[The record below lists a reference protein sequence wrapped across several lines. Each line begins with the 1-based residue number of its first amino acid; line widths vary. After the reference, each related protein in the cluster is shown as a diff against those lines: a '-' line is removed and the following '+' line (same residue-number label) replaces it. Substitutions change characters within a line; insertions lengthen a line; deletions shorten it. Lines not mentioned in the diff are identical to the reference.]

1 MNYKLKYT
9 GDQINN
15 LLDKVNDMDPE
26 SYVTKEEGKGL
37 STNDFTDPLKNKLE
51 SLNTMIKVT
60 WSELVS
66 LRNNAQ
72 LIPGCFYRITDYEC
86 TTTQYNAPSAG
97 HPFDIIVLA
106 LTNNS
111 LSEEARACMHSPEDR
126 YFQKAIEKVTSA
138 SWNEGVKLEDVEI
151 LGYMDSTDEVSYG
164 QELPGTN
171 PSGSLHESAGVITQ
185 LTTFKNEDGL
195 DVPAMFN
202 PAPDGDTNQ
211 DCYYVYDGVFT
222 IDGVVYDKWHEY
234 KIHESGFN
242 DSYYLTRNLVTATI
256 TKVYIPKCNMNAW
269 KLKYSLDND
278 RLHYKWAHSMSIH
291 LELNEIYYRNPKYDE
306 NGHWAWS
313 YPGDETD
320 VAYTDPNPVVGGT
333 LYEGTYSS
341 TNNTN
346 EDRIIGIDSS
356 EGKGVIYYMK
366 DEYGNECSYD
376 FKNIMF
382 TDNRNGSVRTR
393 FTFDSYGKDA
403 TVESSNVHNNIIK
416 ECRGDP
422 NMLELSFNVFDIGAV
437 YTEGNVLGLNCRDN
451 TFVTAVT
458 TACNFNVLK
467 NECSGNII
475 KGSYNTLGNSCRSND
490 IGYNC
495 DHNTFADSCEN
506 NILQSQCSNNTFE
519 DSCTANRLH
528 SSVDNNYLS
537 KKATGNILNS
547 NTKYAYIGR
556 WSNRNTISGMYNT
569 LGNNCQNNNISGE
582 RNKLADGC
590 HDITVWSLSNYNY
603 FERGCYSISIPPN
616 CSYNSFGS
624 ECTNISFYKGNNG
637 QLSYCNHIQVGDDC
651 ANITIKVFNLQTS
664 QENPLK
670 NIKISNGVKNKTIEF
685 THLKANADFE
695 VNIRDSRNVIREV

>member
-9 GDQINN
+9 GDQIDN

-51 SLNTMIKVT
+51 LLNTMIKVT

-66 LRNNAQ
+66 LRNSAQ
-72 LIPGCFYRITDYEC
+72 LIPGCFYRIADYKC
-86 TTTQYNAPSAG
+86 TTTQDNTFSAG

-111 LSEEARACMHSPEDR
+111 LSEEARACLHSPEDT
-126 YFQKAIEKVTSA
+126 YFQKFVQKVTNA

-151 LGYMDSTDEVSYG
+151 LAFMDGTEEVLYG
-164 QELPGTN
+164 QDLPGTD
-171 PSGSLHESAGVITQ
+171 PQSGLHESAGVITQ

-195 DVPAMFN
+195 DVPAMLN
-202 PAPDGDTNQ
+202 PAPDGGDP
-211 DCYYVYDGVFT
+211 CYYVYDGTFT
-222 IDGVVYDKWHEY
+222 IDDIVYDKWHEY
-234 KIHESGFN
+234 TINDGFL
-242 DSYYLTRNLVTATI
+242 DDYYLTRNLVTATI
-256 TKVYIPKCNMNAW
+256 SKTYTPKCNMDAW
-269 KLKYSLDND
+269 KLKYSLDNN
-278 RLHYKWAHSMSIH
+278 RLHYVWAHSMSIN
-291 LELNEIYYRNPKYDE
+291 LERNERYYRNSKYDE

-313 YPGDETD
+313 CLTDEID

-341 TNNTN
+341 TCNTN
-346 EDRIIGIDSS
+346 EDRIIGVDSS
-356 EGKGVIYYMK
+356 EGKGVIYYMR
-366 DEYGNECSYD
+366 DEYGNECPYD
-376 FKNIMF
+376 FKNIIF
-382 TDNRNGSVRTR
+382 TNGDSPR
-393 FTFDSYGKDA
+393 FTFNSYGKDA

-422 NMLELSFNVFDIGAV
+422 NMLELPFNVFDIGTV
-437 YTEGNVLGLNCRDN
+437 YTEGNVIGLNCRDN
-451 TFVTAVT
+451 TFLTAVT
-458 TACNFNVLK
+458 TSCNFNVLK

-490 IGYNC
+490 IGYDC
-495 DHNTFADSCEN
+495 DHNTFADNCAN

-519 DSCTANRLH
+519 DSCTANRLY
-528 SSVDNNYLS
+528 SSVENNYLS
-537 KKATGNILNS
+537 KKATGNTLSS

-569 LGNNCQNNNISGE
+569 LGNDCQNNKISGE
-582 RNKLADGC
+582 HNKLADNC
-590 HDITVWSLSNYNY
+590 HDIIVWSLSNYNC
-603 FERGCYSISIPPN
+603 FERGCYSISISPN

-624 ECTNISFYKGNNG
+624 GCTNISFNNGNNG
-637 QLSYCNHIQVGDDC
+637 KLSYCNHIQVGDDC
-651 ANITIKVFNLQTS
+651 ANVTIKVFNLQTS

-685 THLKANADFE
+685 TNLKANADFE
-695 VNIRDSRNVIREV
+695 VNIRDLRNVIREV